1 MLNATA
7 SRAAKDRGQQ
17 MSIMFDGEWTAA
29 VLVELE
35 AWIAT
40 RRAQGHT
47 EMTFEQFRH
56 DAVSQPHSFKAWG
69 SLPRL
74 ACAAG
79 LIEPMVHGDGS
90 PVMRAAESVKTHGH
104 FVRVWTFSAR
114 QQPAATCP
122 PNLHPASPSEGK
134 RQPFG
139 SDDVSARRHGGD
151 AAGLLAA
158 VAEFHRGR
166 VAG

>member
-1 MLNATA
+1 MTLNAVA

-40 RRAQGHT
+40 RRAQGFT

-79 LIEPMVHGDGS
+79 LITPMTHADGS
-90 PVMRAAESVKTHGH
+90 PVMRAAESTV
-104 FVRVWTFSAR
+104 V
-114 QQPAATCP
+114 Q
-122 PNLHPASPSEGK
+122 
-134 RQPFG
+134 
-139 SDDVSARRHGGD
+139 
-151 AAGLLAA
+151 
-158 VAEFHRGR
+158 
-166 VAG
+166 

>member
-40 RRAQGHT
+40 RRAQGVT

-56 DAVSQPHSFKAWG
+56 AAVSQPHSFKAWG

-79 LIEPMVHGDGS
+79 LIAPMVHADGS
-90 PVMRAAESVKTHGH
+90 PVMRAAESLKTHCH
-104 FVRVWTFSAR
+104 HVRVWAFSAH
-114 QQPAATCP
+114 QQPPAACL
-122 PNLHPASPSEGK
+122 PNLQDDIPSDGE

-139 SDDVSARRHGGD
+139 SDDVSAGRHGGD
-151 AAGLLAA
+151 AAGAYI
-158 VAEFHRGR
+158 V
-166 VAG
+166 

>member
-1 MLNATA
+1 MTLNAVA

-17 MSIMFDGEWTAA
+17 LAIFFDGEWTAA
-29 VLVELE
+29 VLAELE
-35 AWIAT
+35 AWIAA
-40 RRAQGHT
+40 RREQGYT

-56 DAVSQPHSFKAWG
+56 DAIAVPHSHKAWG

-79 LIEPMVHGDGS
+79 LIAPMVHADGS

-104 FVRVWTFSAR
+104 FVRVWRLAGAHLPSFDHAIPSAGNC
-114 QQPAATCP
+114 QHHLTA
-122 PNLHPASPSEGK
+122 
-134 RQPFG
+134 
-139 SDDVSARRHGGD
+139 DVSAGRHGGD
-151 AAGLLAA
+151 SAGLLAA

-166 VAG
+166 AG

>member
-17 MSIMFDGEWTAA
+17 MAIFFDGEWTAA

-40 RRAQGHT
+40 RRAQGFT

-79 LIEPMVHGDGS
+79 LISPMVHGDGS

-104 FVRVWTFSAR
+104 FVRVWRLAGTDSPTLIEQAR
-114 QQPAATCP
+114 PAGANPTTA
-122 PNLHPASPSEGK
+122 LVHVG
-134 RQPFG
+134 
-139 SDDVSARRHGGD
+139 HG
-151 AAGLLAA
+151 AF
-158 VAEFHRGR
+158 AEVHDGR
-166 VAG
+166 